1 MIAKDSIEQLKNRI
15 NIVEILGNYI
25 ELKRAG
31 VNYSACCPFHGEK
44 TPSFMVS
51 PSKGIYHCYGCGV
64 GGDTIAFVMEYEKLS
79 FIESV
84 EKIASMIGYSLTYTQ
99 ERQKKDSQFLDKIA
113 QFYHS
118 KLLQSPQALQYVQS
132 RGISSESLNRF
143 SLGLCGMGF
152 ESVKF
157 ADMHNAR
164 SDAIEFGVLG
174 KDGDRVYSRFFD
186 RLMFPICSNSGKV
199 IGFGGRALQEGNA
212 AKYINSPQS
221 KVFNK
226 SRLLYAYHLAKESIY
241 SKNEIIVVEGY
252 IDVIMMHQAGFK
264 NVVATLGT
272 ALSKDHLPLLSRGE
286 PRVIVSYDGDRAGIS
301 AAYKASRLLALSGKE
316 GGVVIF
322 EGGADP
328 ADMVMQGRIEEIKKL
343 LSSPIPFVDFVFE
356 QMIRAYDLN
365 QPLQKEKALKEA
377 LEFLHSLSPVLQEE
391 YKRLLAA
398 LLHLPSS
405 LIQSKNKKVSHP
417 QTIQKSIDLTELTLI
432 KTLLEN
438 PSFMGFALEY
448 LDTASFKNHFAEF
461 ALILE
466 EKYDDPVLLGIRINP
481 NIEVLDFETFKKQV
495 GLFLIKDYDHRLKKI
510 PFEKNL
516 GYKQKVAKVA
526 KYRKLIEQIKK
537 GEF

>member
-25 ELKRAG
+25 QLKRAG

-64 GGDTIAFVMEYEKLS
+64 GGDAIAFVMEYEKLS

-99 ERQKKDSQFLDKIA
+99 EKQKKDSQFLDKIA

-118 KLLQSPQALQYVQS
+118 KLLETPQALQYIS
-132 RGISSESLNRF
+132 DRGISLESINRF
-143 SLGLCGMGF
+143 LLGLCGMGF

-157 ADMHNAR
+157 ADMYNAR
-164 SDAIEFGVLG
+164 SEAIELGVLG
-174 KDGDRVYSRFFD
+174 RDGDRVYSRFFD
-186 RLMFPICSNSGKV
+186 RLMFPIHSNNGKV
-199 IGFGGRALQEGNA
+199 IGFGGRALQEGNV

-241 SKNEIIVVEGY
+241 SKREIIIVEGY

-272 ALSKDHLPLLSRGE
+272 ALGKDHLPLISRGE
-286 PRVIVSYDGDRAGIS
+286 PRVVVSYDGDKAGIN

-328 ADMVMQGRIEEIKKL
+328 ADMVAQGRIEEINKL
-343 LSSPIPFVDFVFE
+343 LSSPIPFIDFVFE
-356 QMIRAYDLN
+356 QIVQSYDLK

-391 YKRLLAA
+391 YRGMISA
-398 LLHLPSS
+398 LLNLPLS
-405 LIQSKNKKVSHP
+405 LIRSKRTSKPQSNEKQIN
-417 QTIQKSIDLTELTLI
+417 LTELTLI

-438 PSFMGFALEY
+438 PEFIGFTLEY
-448 LDTASFKNHFAEF
+448 LDIKSFQTHFAEF
-461 ALILE
+461 GLILE
-466 EKYDDPVLLGIRINP
+466 EKWDDPLLLGIKINP
-481 NIEVLDFETFKKQV
+481 NIEVLDFESFRKQIGV
-495 GLFLIKDYDHRLKKI
+495 FLIKDYEQRLKKI

-516 GYKQKVAKVA
+516 GYKQKVEMTL